1 MVKVYRNLR
10 LLSLALVVVLSLGT
24 LAGCSGKA
32 SRKTIL
38 VGASLSLSG
47 NLARNGLD
55 QQRGYELWRDAVNAA
70 GGITGKKVELK
81 VYDDNSDPQTAAKLY
96 EKLITDDKVDLL
108 IGPYGSSV
116 TMAASTVAEKYK
128 MVMVTPGASS
138 KEIWER
144 GYKYTFQMLTPARYQ
159 LHQALQL
166 AKEKGYKTVAIVSAD
181 SAFPRDLANGAA
193 ASAVDLG
200 LQVIFR
206 EEYPEKATDLS
217 SLVMKLKKANAD
229 VLIAGSYLPDA
240 VLLVRQMKEA
250 NYGPKMI
257 QFGPNG
263 PALPDFAKSLGAAAE
278 NTLGVSQWEPSATF
292 PGSADFVKAF
302 TAKYPNEMPSYS
314 VAGAYAAGQ
323 ILQKAIEKAGSLKQ
337 DQLLQAL
344 YAVDVTTIF
353 GKFKVDQTGAQVA
366 HEAVLIQIQKGAKK
380 VVYPK
385 TVAEADPVLPFP
397 GWSK

>member
-1 MVKVYRNLR
+1 MKVSRSLR
-10 LLSLALVVVLSLGT
+10 LLSLVLVLALALGT

-32 SRKTIL
+32 ARKTIL

-55 QQRGYELWRDAVNAA
+55 QQRGYELWREAVNAA
-70 GGITGKKVELK
+70 GGINGKQVELK
-81 VYDDNSDPQTAAKLY
+81 VYDDSSDPQTAAKLY

-108 IGPYGSSV
+108 IGPYGSNV

-128 MVMVTPGASS
+128 MAMITPGASS

-166 AKEKGYKTVAIVSAD
+166 AKDKGYTTVAIVSAD
-181 SAFPRDLANGAA
+181 SAFPRDLANGAEQ
-193 ASAVDLG
+193 SAKDLG
-200 LQVIFR
+200 LNLVFK

-217 SLVMKLKKANAD
+217 SLVMKLKRANPD
-229 VLIAGSYLPDA
+229 VLIAGSYLPDS
-240 VLLVRQMKEA
+240 VLLTRQMKEA
-250 NYGPKMI
+250 KFAPKMI

-263 PALPDFAKSLGAAAE
+263 PALPDFAKSLGNDA
-278 NTLGVSQWEPSATF
+278 NNLLGVSQWEPSAAF
-292 PGSADFVKAF
+292 PGSKEFVKAF
-302 TAKYPNEMPSYS
+302 TAKYPGEMPSYS

-323 ILQKAIEKAGSLKQ
+323 LLQMAIEKAGSLKQ
-337 DQLLQAL
+337 DQIVQAL
-344 YAVDVTTIF
+344 YAMDVTTIF
-353 GKFKVDQTGAQVA
+353 GRFKVDQTGTQVA
-366 HEAVLIQIQKGAKK
+366 HAAVLIQVQNGHKK
-380 VVYPK
+380 VVYPADA
-385 TVAEADPVLPFP
+385 AETAPVLPFP